1 MIGAAQI
8 VVLGTTLLF
17 VAVCVL
23 SDLRTRRIPNLLT
36 GPAML
41 GGFALNLGMFGWS
54 GAQASLAGFALAL
67 LILIA
72 PFAAGGVGG
81 GDVKMMAAVGALL
94 GPHLMLL
101 SLVLGLVLGGVFAVV
116 HLARIARLREKLLDL
131 RRMVANSMLSFSFE
145 PLRVSSASPGA
156 VVLPYSLPL
165 GLGTF
170 CVIVSS
176 LVG

>member
-1 MIGAAQI
+1 MTTAAQ
-8 VVLGTTLLF
+8 VVILATTLLF
-17 VAVCVL
+17 VTVCVL
-23 SDLRTRRIPNLLT
+23 SDIRTRRIPNMLT

-41 GGFALNLGMFGWS
+41 SGFALNLGLFGWS
-54 GAQASLAGFALAL
+54 GAQASLYGFALAV

-81 GDVKMMAAVGALL
+81 GDVKMMAAVGAFL
-94 GPHLMLL
+94 GPHLLLL
-101 SLVLGLVLGGVFAVV
+101 SLMIGIVLGGIFAVM
-116 HLARIARLREKLLDL
+116 HLTRIARLREKLMDL
-131 RRMVANSMLSFSFE
+131 WRMFANALLSMSFE
-145 PLRVSSASPGA
+145 PLRVSTTAPGA

>member
-1 MIGAAQI
+1 MITAAQ
-8 VVLGTTLLF
+8 VVICATTLLF
-17 VAVCVL
+17 VTVCVL
-23 SDLRTRRIPNLLT
+23 SDLRTRRIPNVLT
-36 GPAML
+36 GPAIL
-41 GGFALNLGMFGWS
+41 SGFALNLGIFGWS
-54 GAQASLAGFALAL
+54 GAQASLAGFGLAI

-81 GDVKMMAAVGALL
+81 GDVKMMAAVGAFL
-94 GPHLMLL
+94 GPHLLLL
-101 SLVLGLVLGGVFAVV
+101 SLVIGIVLGGVFATV
-116 HLARIARLREKLLDL
+116 HLARIARLREKLGDL
-131 RRMVANSMLSFSFE
+131 RRMVANAMLSFSFE
-145 PLRVSSASPGA
+145 PLRVSSAAPGA